1 MKAKA
6 PKKSVRKAKR
16 AKKITK
22 KSQTGSMRQVWNG
35 TKLYT
40 KSGHMK
46 KDLCVN
52 PKNKKVMSK
61 KRFAAAKKA
70 GKGLSGWCKAVSQA
84 RKALKITGFV
94 AMNKGAQGVALYKK
108 AKAIYGN

>member
-16 AKKITK
+16 AKKVTK
-22 KSQTGSMRQVWNG
+22 ATQTGSYRKVWNG

-40 KSGHMK
+40 KGGLMK
-46 KDLCVN
+46 KDLCLN
-52 PKNKKVMSK
+52 KNGKVVSK
-61 KRFAAAKKA
+61 KRAKLNMAK
-70 GKGLSGWCKAVSQA
+70 SPWIIAVQKA

-94 AMNKGAQGVALYKK
+94 
-108 AKAIYGN
+108 